1 MSTGRGRG
9 ALQREPVALLAVVA
23 LLLAVLMAVLGAIV
37 AVTGG
42 EDAGGLFL
50 AAALVG
56 AFAAGLLGCARRWTA
71 IQLR

>member
-1 MSTGRGRG
+1 M
-9 ALQREPVALLAVVA
+9 V
-23 LLLAVLMAVLGAIV
+23 VLGAV
-37 AVTGG
+37 AAVSGG
-42 EDAGGLFL
+42 EDAGSLLF